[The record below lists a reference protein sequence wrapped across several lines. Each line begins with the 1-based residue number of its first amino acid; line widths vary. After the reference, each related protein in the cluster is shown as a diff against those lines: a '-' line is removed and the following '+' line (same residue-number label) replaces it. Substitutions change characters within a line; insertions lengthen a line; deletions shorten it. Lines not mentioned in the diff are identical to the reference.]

1 MKTWGDNV
9 SSKHLFS
16 NCKVLT
22 GVGLLVN
29 STEAGATFFFYKNNF
44 IRTKILILAKKKLKT
59 IQDYSCQIIA
69 ITTKICPHV

>member
-16 NCKVLT
+16 NCNVLT

-29 STEAGATFFFYKNNF
+29 STEAGATLFFYNKNF
-44 IRTKILILAKKKLKT
+44 IITNIFFLAKKKKKKKK
-59 IQDYSCQIIA
+59 SKIILV
-69 ITTKICPHV
+69 K